1 MRAVRFHDY
10 RGLSGIQYE
19 DAPLPV
25 LGDCEVLVRVHAA
38 GVNPFDWYAVEGYV
52 NQYVSFRLPA
62 VLGRDVSGVVEAVG
76 VRVDTLAMQFTAKQI
91 PNLMAPSPTSLQ
103 SSRFAWQRSLST

>member
-10 RGLSGIQYE
+10 GGLDGVRLE
-19 DAPLPV
+19 EAPMPV
-25 LGDCEVLVRVHAA
+25 PRNDEVLVRVHAA

-52 NQYVSFRLPA
+52 NQYVRFSLPA

-76 VRVDTLAMQFTAKQI
+76 ADVDSFAVGDAVYGQPDPASHGTFADYTAI
-91 PNLMAPSPTSLQ
+91 E
-103 SSRFAWQRSLST
+103 